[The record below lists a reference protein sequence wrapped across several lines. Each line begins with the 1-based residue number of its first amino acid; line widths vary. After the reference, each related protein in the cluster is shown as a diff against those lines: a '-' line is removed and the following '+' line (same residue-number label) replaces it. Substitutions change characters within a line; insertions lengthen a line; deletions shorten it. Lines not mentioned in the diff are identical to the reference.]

1 MQHEILYAPDHSVLK
16 LTLTRGE
23 TVRAE
28 ADAMIAMSDGLE
40 FKTGFGGGGKSGGFL
55 KNLFRSMVTGES
67 FFTNTFTATSDG
79 QELLLAP
86 DLIGDIEWV
95 GLGAN
100 SSLVIQATSYMAST
114 MGVTINPKWQGMKSF
129 FSGESMFMIEAS
141 GTGHVALNAF
151 GGIQEVSVKDRYIV
165 DTGHIVAFT
174 SGLSYRVTKAA
185 KGWIQSFLSGEGFVC
200 EFTGT
205 GTVYI
210 QSRNPKE
217 YGQTIGSLLKPR
229 IKNQ

>member
-16 LTLTRGE
+16 LTLVRGE

-40 FKTGFGGGGKSGGFL
+40 FKTGFGAGAKSGGFL
-55 KNLFRSMVTGES
+55 KNLFRSVVTGES
-67 FFTNTFTATSDG
+67 FFTNTFTATADG

-86 DLIGDIEWV
+86 DLIGDIDWV
-95 GLGAN
+95 ELTRTP
-100 SSLVIQATSYMAST
+100 LIIQATSYMAST
-114 MGVTINPKWQGMKSF
+114 AEVALNTKWQGMKSF
-129 FSGESMFMIEAS
+129 FSGESMFMIEAT
-141 GTGHVALNAF
+141 GTGHVALSAF
-151 GGIQEVSVKDRYIV
+151 GGIHRVSVKNNYIV
-165 DTGHIVAFT
+165 DTGHIVAF
-174 SGLSYRVTKAA
+174 SGDLSYRVTKAA
-185 KGWIQSFLSGEGFVC
+185 TGWIKSFLSGEGFVC

-217 YGQTIGSLLKPR
+217 YGKTIGWLLKPR
-229 IKNQ
+229 KQNH